1 MVYNYVCTARVNYE
15 IHAPLYYAD
24 LYRLMG
30 KGEKDMSTPMLIG
43 IAGGTGSGKSTF
55 AEGLK
60 RLFPDEITIISYDNY
75 YKPQDH
81 LSMDERVKTNYDC
94 PDALDTDLLVKHLR
108 QMQDGEA
115 VEIPNYDFCM
125 HTRRGDF
132 TLVKPTHVIIV
143 DGILTFHDE
152 RLREM
157 FDIKIFADAD
167 ADERILRRL
176 RRDVTERGRDIDG
189 VIKQYVDTVKI
200 MHGIYVEPTKKYA
213 DILINGGMNKTALD
227 IVAARIARKIKE
239 DRKQNG

>member
-1 MVYNYVCTARVNYE
+1 
-15 IHAPLYYAD
+15 
-24 LYRLMG
+24 
-30 KGEKDMSTPMLIG
+30 MSSPMLIG

-55 AEGLK
+55 ADGLK

-108 QMQDGEA
+108 QLRDGNVA
-115 VEIPNYDFCM
+115 QVPNYDFCI

-132 TLVKPTHVIIV
+132 TVVKPTPVIIV

-213 DILINGGMNKTALD
+213 DILINGGRNKTALD

-239 DRKQNG
+239 DNR

>member
-1 MVYNYVCTARVNYE
+1 MKT
-15 IHAPLYYAD
+15 PL
-24 LYRLMG
+24 
-30 KGEKDMSTPMLIG
+30 LIG

-55 AEGLK
+55 AEGLHA
-60 RLFPDEITIISYDNY
+60 RFPNDITIISYDNY

-81 LSMDERVKTNYDC
+81 LSMEERVKTNYDC

-108 QMQDGEA
+108 ILQGGQS
-115 VEIPNYDFCM
+115 VEIPNYDFCV
-125 HTRRGDF
+125 HTRKKEM
-132 TLVKPTHVIIV
+132 TLLHPTPVMIV

-157 FDIKIFADAD
+157 FDIKIYADAD

-189 VIKQYVDTVKI
+189 VIQQYVSTVKI

-213 DILINGGMNKTALD
+213 DIIVNGGMNKTALD
-227 IVAARIARKIKE
+227 VVSARIAKKIE
-239 DRKQNG
+239 DHKQ

>member
-1 MVYNYVCTARVNYE
+1 MQA
-15 IHAPLYYAD
+15 
-24 LYRLMG
+24 
-30 KGEKDMSTPMLIG
+30 PMLIG

-60 RLFPDEITIISYDNY
+60 RLFPKEITIISYDNY

-81 LSMDERVKTNYDC
+81 MSMDERVKTNYDC
-94 PDALDTDLLVKHLR
+94 PDALDTDLLVRHLR
-108 QMQDGEA
+108 QLQEGSA
-115 VEIPNYDFCM
+115 VEIPNYDFCI
-125 HTRRGDF
+125 HTRRDDF
-132 TLVKPTHVIIV
+132 SVVNPTPVIIV

-227 IVAARIARKIKE
+227 IVAARISRKIGE
-239 DRKQNG
+239 DTK

>member
-1 MVYNYVCTARVNYE
+1 
-15 IHAPLYYAD
+15 
-24 LYRLMG
+24 
-30 KGEKDMSTPMLIG
+30 MSAPMLIG

-55 AEGLK
+55 ADGLK
-60 RLFPDEITIISYDNY
+60 KLFPDDITIISYDNY

-108 QMQDGEA
+108 ILQEGSA
-115 VEIPNYDFCM
+115 VEIPNYDFCI
-125 HTRRGDF
+125 HTRRADF
-132 TLVKPTHVIIV
+132 SVVRPTSIIIV

-213 DILINGGMNKTALD
+213 DILINGGKNKTALD

-239 DRKQNG
+239 DKK

>member
-1 MVYNYVCTARVNYE
+1 
-15 IHAPLYYAD
+15 
-24 LYRLMG
+24 
-30 KGEKDMSTPMLIG
+30 MSRPMLIG
-43 IAGGTGSGKSTF
+43 IAGGTGSGKSTC

-60 RLFPDEITIISYDNY
+60 RLFPNELTIISYDNY

-108 QMQDGEA
+108 QLQEGSA
-115 VEIPNYDFCM
+115 VEIPNYDFCI

-132 TLVKPTHVIIV
+132 STVKPTPVIIV

-213 DILINGGMNKTALD
+213 DILINGGMNKTALEV
-227 IVAARIARKIKE
+227 VAARISHKIGE
-239 DRKQNG
+239 DTK

>member
-1 MVYNYVCTARVNYE
+1 
-15 IHAPLYYAD
+15 
-24 LYRLMG
+24 
-30 KGEKDMSTPMLIG
+30 MLIG

-55 AEGLK
+55 AVGLK
-60 RLFPDEITIISYDNY
+60 RLFPDDITIISYDNY

-108 QMQDGEA
+108 QLQDGKA
-115 VEIPNYDFCM
+115 VEIPNYDFCI
-125 HTRRGDF
+125 HTRRADF
-132 TLVKPTHVIIV
+132 SLVAPAPVIIV

-213 DILINGGMNKTALD
+213 DILINGGMNKTALE

-239 DRKQNG
+239 DRK

>member
-1 MVYNYVCTARVNYE
+1 MTN
-15 IHAPLYYAD
+15 
-24 LYRLMG
+24 
-30 KGEKDMSTPMLIG
+30 PMLIG

-55 AEGLK
+55 AEGL
-60 RLFPDEITIISYDNY
+60 RALFPGEISIIPYDNY

-94 PDALDTDLLVKHLR
+94 PDALDTDLLVRHLR
-108 QMQDGEA
+108 LLQNGQSVD
-115 VEIPNYDFCM
+115 IPNYDFCV
-125 HTRRGDF
+125 HTRKAETTRQH
-132 TLVKPTHVIIV
+132 PTPVIIV

-176 RRDVTERGRDIDG
+176 RRDVTERGRSIDG
-189 VIKQYVDTVKI
+189 VIDQYVGTVKI

-213 DILINGGMNKTALD
+213 DIIVNGGKNKTALD
-227 IVAARIARKIKE
+227 IVSARIAKKISE
-239 DRKQNG
+239 DA

>member
-1 MVYNYVCTARVNYE
+1 M
-15 IHAPLYYAD
+15 
-24 LYRLMG
+24 
-30 KGEKDMSTPMLIG
+30 KSPMLIG

-55 AEGLK
+55 AERLLA
-60 RLFPDEITIISYDNY
+60 LFPNDITVISFDNY
-75 YKPQDH
+75 YKSQDH
-81 LSMDERVKTNYDC
+81 LSFEERIKTNYDC

-108 QMQDGEA
+108 ILQNGEA
-115 VEIPNYDFCM
+115 VDVPNYDFKM
-125 HTRRGDF
+125 HTRKAELSR
-132 TLVKPTHVIIV
+132 LEPSPIIIV

-227 IVAARIARKIKE
+227 IVAARIAHKIKE
-239 DRKQNG
+239 DVK